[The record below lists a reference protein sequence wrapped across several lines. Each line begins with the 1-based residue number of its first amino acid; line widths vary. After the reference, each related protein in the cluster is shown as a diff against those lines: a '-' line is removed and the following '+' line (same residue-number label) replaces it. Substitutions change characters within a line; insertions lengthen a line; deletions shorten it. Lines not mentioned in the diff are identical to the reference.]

1 MWEIGQET
9 EIGDRCFGGDENIK
23 LDNSITKQVKQK
35 LIPVNDFF
43 TKTTHYKTNES
54 QKAQGV

>member
-35 LIPVNDFF
+35 LIPVNDFLQRLHT
-43 TKTTHYKTNES
+43 TKPMKAK
-54 QKAQGV
+54 KAQGV